1 MKKVTKPAQKE
12 EATYYSDF
20 SGKCF
25 GDHHPPVELK
35 IEFNYGSKHDGSMIG
50 LHLTD
55 EEVKP
60 ILDAIK
66 KNMSEDYKNF
76 LMQKLNAYDEEYQES
91 WDFRDWSSCDSIC
104 NSIDLLKELL
114 DAKEE

>member
-1 MKKVTKPAQKE
+1 MKKVTKPAQRE

-25 GDHHPPVELK
+25 GECPPPVELK
-35 IEFNYGSKHDGSMIG
+35 IEFTYGSKHDGSVLE

-60 ILDAIK
+60 ILNLLK
-66 KNMSEDYKNF
+66 KNITEDYKSF
-76 LMQKLNAYDEEYQES
+76 MMQKINAYDEDYQTS
-91 WDFRDWSSCDSIC
+91 CDSRDWSSCDSIG

-114 DAKEE
+114 DIEED